1 MPIWLGIDIGKSAV
15 KVAAL
20 RSSYRKTAVVGL
32 GSADIVAEV
41 RDSQFLAAPGVPG
54 DPPPGQPPAEPPS
67 PDQVAQEAV
76 TRAIRDAVNIA
87 LSGKPGTGDG
97 VAVAIDGVKAM
108 SRVLTIP
115 ASAQKQLAEVL
126 PFELEAQ
133 VPFELEGSIFDYRI
147 LSNLRTLPGA
157 DPATLPVLASVARI
171 SEVQARIDIVK
182 QSLGVEPERVG
193 VGMLPLANW
202 VAVQPALAEPGPIV
216 TIDLGTDT
224 SDILIFRNG
233 EPVFTRT
240 VSQGT
245 SGLPETA
252 PKLAREIRI
261 TLAAYRATGGDP
273 AVRVFL
279 CGGGAFVS
287 GAESFLSNELE
298 IEVTVLPPPPME
310 YEVPQPD
317 QLRQLARYAKALG
330 LALGLGSRP
339 LGLDLR
345 KGPLAYERGFGW
357 LRERVPV
364 LAGLGAVIVVSF
376 FFSAAVQLYG
386 LGKEKDTVE
395 AALASVTKEVL
406 GEETSSAERANE
418 LLSQQTGGEDDP
430 MPHADAF
437 DVMVRLSEAIPSSM
451 THDIE
456 DLDVQKGH
464 VILHGLVASS
474 NDAQSIGTSLR
485 SDPCFSDVQIKRID
499 QAVGKDD
506 RKKYVLE
513 FDLKC
518 PEDQK
523 GGKKPG
529 ANASS
534 SASAASSA
542 SGGK

>member
-20 RSSYRKTAVVGL
+20 RSSYRKTAVIGL

-41 RDSQFLAAPGVPG
+41 RDSQFLGAPALPGEPPAAPE
-54 DPPPGQPPAEPPS
+54 APS

-76 TRAIRDAVNIA
+76 SRAIRDAVSIA

-108 SRVLTIP
+108 SRVLPIP

-133 VPFELEGSIFDYRI
+133 VPFELEGSVFDYRI
-147 LSNLRTLPGA
+147 LSGLRSLPGA
-157 DPATLPVLASVARI
+157 DPASLPVLASVARI
-171 SEVQARIDIVK
+171 SDVQARIDTVK
-182 QSLGVEPERVG
+182 QALGVEPERVG

-202 VAVQPALAEPGPIV
+202 VAVLPALAEPGPIV
-216 TIDLGTDT
+216 AIDLGTDT

-298 IEVTVLPPPPME
+298 TEVTALPPPPME

-376 FFSAAVQLYG
+376 FFSAAMQLYA

-418 LLSQQTGGEDDP
+418 LLAQQTGGEDDP

-456 DLDVQKGH
+456 DLDLTKGH
-464 VILHGLVASS
+464 VSIHGLVGSS
-474 NDAQSIGTSLR
+474 NDAQSIATSLR
-485 SDPCFSDVQIKRID
+485 SEPCFSDVQIKRID
-499 QAVGKDD
+499 QAIGKEE

-523 GGKKPG
+523 GGGKKPG
-529 ANASS
+529 AQASA